1 MATGGG
7 SRGWRCQAVG
17 RLSRHPPEANR
28 PSPPNH
34 RMGITASII
43 PHAGAMQMLWIEMDR
58 GWGRVPQKYLPYD
71 NFVVG
76 SVPYSFGIVN
86 DGASPVEHKQFQKWH
101 PGRRQDRLNPAQK
114 RQARAV
120 LPGAEDRPC
129 PHCDTPG
136 QFREVR
142 QAASGVIRCYRCKGL
157 QRDVQCSFQRPG
169 RKDRR
174 LTCGGCP
181 AERLTIRASAC
192 RGNQLATP
200 VPGHKGPTPRTR
212 GHCRSRRTAD
222 ETCFCGRQRPGG
234 S

>member
-120 LPGAEDRPC
+120 LPGAEDRQC

-136 QFREVR
+136 KVSRGKTSGLRCYPVLSVQGPATGRSMQFSEAGQKG
-142 QAASGVIRCYRCKGL
+142 QAAYLRGVPC
-157 QRDVQCSFQRPG
+157 
-169 RKDRR
+169 
-174 LTCGGCP
+174 
-181 AERLTIRASAC
+181 
-192 RGNQLATP
+192 
-200 VPGHKGPTPRTR
+200 
-212 GHCRSRRTAD
+212 
-222 ETCFCGRQRPGG
+222 
-234 S
+234 